1 MTTEADLSTAA
12 DPRTRRPKTV
22 MYAEL
27 MKPDEDWRNLP
38 DTAERRKIQNR
49 LAQRAYRRNMRDK
62 TKEVELLR
70 KQLQELQDT
79 EQHQEEQSS
88 ASTLLVRDGAN
99 SSSSSSSSSSKIRE
113 GEAAQADK
121 AWSRQSERHRS
132 GFKPAPVND
141 DPVPFDDL
149 NTSPTMS
156 ETEDFGF
163 YPAPGNFGSEHHKR
177 RQQVHHHHHH
187 HQQQQQLRHT
197 QHADGGDVPGP
208 PSRQSR
214 KDAGW
219 PHDPSVIISRR
230 DSGSTHGRHTPGPGF
245 DRPDFFHLLHPN
257 NTELHSPLGSSLV
270 ASTISHLDR
279 DLEMSPAWYPYAGS
293 RSPSKSVRKQ
303 SFPGLALS
311 YDLNQAESRQGT
323 QSPPPPPPPPPP
335 STLPQPT
342 PCASQPSA
350 ASPQP
355 LLPKPTVPLLHLSI
369 ASGQLDTL
377 RLLLQRQDIA
387 INCRDGSGF
396 TPLQR
401 AVMLGRTD
409 MVALLL
415 EHGADLSNGI
425 QEGQHLDIAA
435 GSRPETDYAMY
446 TS

>member
-1 MTTEADLSTAA
+1 
-12 DPRTRRPKTV
+12 
-22 MYAEL
+22 
-27 MKPDEDWRNLP
+27 
-38 DTAERRKIQNR
+38 
-49 LAQRAYRRNMRDK
+49 
-62 TKEVELLR
+62 
-70 KQLQELQDT
+70 
-79 EQHQEEQSS
+79 
-88 ASTLLVRDGAN
+88 
-99 SSSSSSSSSSKIRE
+99 
-113 GEAAQADK
+113 

-177 RQQVHHHHHH
+177 RQQVHHHQ
-187 HQQQQQLRHT
+187 QQQQQLRHT
-197 QHADGGDVPGP
+197 THHADGGDVPGP

-257 NTELHSPLGSSLV
+257 NTELHSPLGSSLA

-279 DLEMSPAWYPYAGS
+279 DLEMPPGWYPYAGS
-293 RSPSKSVRKQ
+293 LSPSKSVRKQ

-323 QSPPPPPPPPPP
+323 QSPPPPPPPPPPP

-425 QEGQHLDIAA
+425 QEGQHLDVAA
-435 GSRPETDYAMY
+435 GSRSETDYAMY